1 MKTINWN
8 DASQLGLIERIN
20 REILHPLGLAMSREP
35 DAGTSSELL
44 VADDGVWQYADDFK
58 TTVLPDDEVK
68 ARLAAILSE
77 LDK

>member
-8 DASQLGLIERIN
+8 DASYLGLVERIN

-35 DAGTSSELL
+35 DTGTSSELL